1 MPELDLR
8 LDFRLDRA
16 RLDRVRH
23 GATIVPTSPAVFRV
37 TGAGALAC
45 MQGLLTN
52 DLEKPGDGSLV
63 YGALLT
69 PKGMIVVDTWVL
81 RQGDALTLIMPPSG
95 HAAALELFTRQLPPR
110 LARTTD
116 LTGQSAV
123 AWVLGAHGFQV
134 LAKSGVG
141 MPEAAGRVVSV
152 GGELSPVAIALAPE
166 SAPFV
171 AVALGLAPA
180 VEPVVARLEAAGA
193 VPGEERDLH
202 AARVLCGW
210 PALGFEIDE
219 RTLPQ
224 EVRYDEI
231 GGVSYTKGCYTGQE
245 TVARLHFRGH
255 TNRELRGL
263 RWADGE
269 PLDGRA
275 VVHGEKDVGSVRTT
289 LTLEDRVLGLGV
301 LRREIAPGESVM
313 AGGRRA
319 RVVALPFGA
328 DEVDG

>member
-1 MPELDLR
+1 MPELDL
-8 LDFRLDRA
+8 RLDRA

-23 GATIVPTSPAVFRV
+23 GATIVTTSPAVFRV
-37 TGAGALAC
+37 TGPGALAC
-45 MQGLLTN
+45 LQGLLTN

-69 PKGMIVVDTWVL
+69 PKGMIVVDAWVL
-81 RQGDALTLIMPPSG
+81 RQGDALTLIVPPGG
-95 HAAALELFTRQLPPR
+95 HAAAVELFTRQFPPR

-116 LTGQSAV
+116 LTGQAAV
-123 AWVLGAHGFQV
+123 AWVLGTQGFQV

-141 MPEAAGRVVSV
+141 APESAGRVASV
-152 GGELSPVAIALAPE
+152 GGELSPVAVALAPE
-166 SAPFV
+166 TAPFV
-171 AVALGLAPA
+171 ALAVGLAPA
-180 VEPVVARLEAAGA
+180 VEPLVGRLLAAGA
-193 VPGEERDLH
+193 VTGEDSDLH

-210 PALGFEIDE
+210 PALGVEIDE

-263 RWADGE
+263 HWRHGE
-269 PLDGRA
+269 PLDGRS
-275 VVHGEKDVGSVRTT
+275 VVHGEKEVGSVRST

-301 LRREIAPGESVM
+301 LRREIGPGEEVT

>member
-1 MPELDLR
+1 M
-8 LDFRLDRA
+8 
-16 RLDRVRH
+16 
-23 GATIVPTSPAVFRV
+23 
-37 TGAGALAC
+37 
-45 MQGLLTN
+45 LTN

-69 PKGMIVVDTWVL
+69 PKGMIVVDAWVI
-81 RQGDALTLIMPPSG
+81 RQARHLDAGVPPDG
-95 HAAALELFTRQLPPR
+95 RAAG
-110 LARTTD
+110 ARICSRGSCRPGWPARPTSPA
-116 LTGQSAV
+116 SATV

-141 MPEAAGRVVSV
+141 APESAGRVVSV
-152 GGELSPVAIALAPE
+152 GGELSPVAVALAPE
-166 SAPFV
+166 AAPFV
-171 AVALGLAPA
+171 ALAVGLTPA
-180 VEPVVARLEAAGA
+180 VEPVVGPADRARARWL
-193 VPGEERDLH
+193 GEEGDLH
-202 AARVLCGW
+202 AARVLSGW
-210 PALGFEIDE
+210 PALGVEIDE

-263 RWADGE
+263 ALDRRE

-275 VVHGEKDVGSVRTT
+275 VVYGEKDVGSVRTT
-289 LTLEDRVLGLGV
+289 LTLEDRRPRSG
-301 LRREIAPGESVM
+301 RAA
-313 AGGRRA
+313 AGGGSGRDRDGGRA
-319 RVVALPFGA
+319 AGRRVVALPFGA